1 PFTDAMTLLVLL
13 LFFQSVVCWHLHCP
27 KPSHDDKVI
36 PIGVFVPFPV
46 TLNGSRSLVGTPPPA
61 GDLLDHTGYWETNG
75 GDFAPAISL
84 ALHHIRNHSCVLSGY
99 RIELIYKST
108 QCSPALGMKALFD
121 VISRDPKP
129 VAIFGGQCTNV
140 NDPIAMALKYWHIV
154 QLSYAETHPKFS
166 SADAVELYPTFFRV
180 VPAYRNSNEAKV
192 ELIKHFKWNRIAT
205 IKQSDESRFALPHE
219 KLTAHMESRNLTII
233 RTVGIS
239 KHEKDNIGIE
249 MDTLKA
255 LDAHIIVLDA
265 EQNMALGVLCEAYRR
280 EMYGSNF
287 VWILPGYQVQRYDVN
302 QFNFTEYSCT
312 KEEAKVILDRHFA
325 VEFAKE
331 RRRRDVKLPH
341 GKVCCKKN
349 SSRRFSLTAHEVLEE
364 MRRKHVDTTMW
375 STFLYDG
382 MWTLAMAMAK
392 ELNRSPE
399 DIFHEDFMNAMTN
412 IDFQGVTGR
421 IKFSANERLGIVD
434 VKQYIKGK
442 YHEIGKYDGNDQT
455 FELNSTKYAGWSATA
470 DQTFI
475 DHRTERISDTLRVAF
490 SLLAVVGIILSL
502 LFLIVNV
509 RYRNHRFIKMSSP
522 NLNNVIIIG
531 SIFTY
536 SSVILLGIDTQ
547 IIEKDHFPFL
557 CTARTWV
564 LCLGFTLAFGSMFSK
579 TWRVHSIFTN
589 IRMDKKAIKVQDS
602 KLFLMLGVLLLLDI
616 VVLSLWA
623 IFAPFKEGELK
634 LPDVFTNNSVIK
646 STVETCESKASLGFQ
661 IVLLAIK
668 GILMILGCFL
678 AWETRRVN
686 IPALNDSKYIG
697 LSVYVVVVMSV
708 IGLSI
713 AFILQNRVNE
723 AYALTCLF
731 IIFSTTLTLCLLFV
745 PKLIELVR
753 NPQGIEPKGYRRGLM
768 KSVVNKQKTT
778 IPTSSNDDCKDLL
791 SRAEAENQLKHRI
804 LQEKSAQLWELLERL
819 RDLGDTT
826 FMQQDWCFGSSGIVS
841 GPPTTTPD
849 SDPLLGGSRKSEHSS
864 SDRTVA
870 FREPSTSS
878 ARNCTNNK
886 DEWPWSNPDEPSTM
900 L

>member
-1 PFTDAMTLLVLL
+1 SDAMRSSLL
-13 LFFQSVVCWHLHCP
+13 LLLHLSAEAAWHHNCEP
-27 KPSHDDKVI
+27 PSHNDKVI

-46 TLNGSRSLVGTPPPA
+46 AHNGTRSNETTAPPSL
-61 GDLLDHTGYWETNG
+61 DLHEHTGYSETNP

-84 ALHHIRNHSCVLSGY
+84 ALHHIRNHSCLLAGH
-99 RIELIYKST
+99 RIELTYKST

-121 VISRDPKP
+121 VISQEPKP

-140 NDPIAMALKYWHIV
+140 NDPIAMALKYWRIV

-166 SADAVELYPTFFRV
+166 SADAQELYPSFFRV
-180 VPAYRNSNEAKV
+180 VPSYRNSNEAKV
-192 ELIKHFKWNRIAT
+192 QLIKQFNWTKVAT

-219 KLTAHMESRNLTII
+219 KLTASMEAAKLTII
-233 RTVGIS
+233 RTAGIS
-239 KHEKDNIGIE
+239 HHEKENIASE
-249 MDTLKA
+249 LKTLKD
-255 LDAHIIVLDA
+255 LDAHIIVMDA
-265 EQNMALGVLCEAYRR
+265 AMDMAMVVMCEAYKK
-280 EMYGSNF
+280 EMYGSNY
-287 VWILPGYQVQRYDVN
+287 VWILPGYQVQSWPLHE
-302 QFNFTEYSCT
+302 FNFTALNCS
-312 KEEAKVILDRHFA
+312 KEEAKVMLDRHFA

-331 RRRRDVKLPH
+331 RRRREVQLPF
-341 GKVCCKKN
+341 KK
-349 SSRRFSLTAHEVLEE
+349 TAREVLDE
-364 MRRKHVDTTMW
+364 MRRKKMDTTMW

-382 MWTLAMAMAK
+382 MWTLAIAISEALK
-392 ELNRSPE
+392 KNPDEVVFDNLLE
-399 DIFHEDFMNAMTN
+399 TMTD
-412 IDFQGVTGR
+412 IDFQGITGR
-421 IKFSANERLGIVD
+421 VKFASNERLGIVD
-434 VKQYIKGK
+434 VKQYIKGA
-442 YHEIGKYDGNDQT
+442 YQEIGKYDGTDKS
-455 FELNSTKYAGWSATA
+455 FELDESKLNGWKAPS
-470 DQTFI
+470 
-475 DHRTERISDTLRVAF
+475 DHTQIEERTERISDTLRVAF
-490 SLLAVVGIILSL
+490 SLLAVVGILLSL

-531 SIFTY
+531 SICTY

-547 IIEKDHFPFL
+547 IVEHDHFSFL

-589 IRMDKKAIKVQDS
+589 IRMDKKAIKDS
-602 KLFLMLGVLLLLDI
+602 KLFLILGVLLLLDI
-616 VVLSLWA
+616 IVLSLWA
-623 IFAPFKEGELK
+623 YFDPFILMRHR
-634 LPDVFTNNSVIK
+634 LPDVATNTSVIR
-646 STVETCESKASLGFQ
+646 STVETCHSGSMAYQ
-661 IVLLAIK
+661 IVLFAIK
-668 GILMILGCFL
+668 GVLMILGCFL

-697 LSVYVVVVMSV
+697 MSVYVVVVMSV

-713 AFILQNRVNE
+713 AFILQDRVNE
-723 AYALTCLF
+723 SYALTSLF

-819 RDLGDTT
+819 RDLGDTS

-878 ARNCTNNK
+878 ARNNNCTSK
-886 DEWPWSNPDEPSTM
+886 DEWQPWAADEPSTM